1 MATAV
6 AGGWWPSRA
15 RCSHDK
21 GRRARNTA
29 TASRPWLPTLA
40 NGRSLGSNEGSR
52 WRYSLTIY
60 QVPRLSSSLDEHIQE
75 MRAVTPPES
84 KHALDLDGLR
94 VPDVTFWT
102 VMEDGAV
109 VGCGAVKIL
118 DASLS
123 ASVRKARPAGVVGG
137 LVPGERGASLQAW
150 AADIH
155 NGEVGFADGRVGRT
169 ATPSPSAASSTR
181 ELSSPVSAVIRGV
194 KPASPLLRF
203 CIIHS
208 RVIRK

>member
-1 MATAV
+1 MEILV
-6 AGGWWPSRA
+6 
-15 RCSHDK
+15 DD
-21 GRRARNTA
+21 
-29 TASRPWLPTLA
+29 
-40 NGRSLGSNEGSR
+40 
-52 WRYSLTIY
+52 
-60 QVPRLSSSLDEHIQE
+60 LSGPEIVKFLDEHIQE

-123 ASVRKARPAGVVGG
+123 ASVRKARPAGVV
-137 LVPGERGASLQAW
+137 
-150 AADIH
+150 
-155 NGEVGFADGRVGRT
+155 VGFADGRVGQDGDT
-169 ATPSPSAASSTR
+169 QSFGGEFDKGAEFAGLGGDP
-181 ELSSPVSAVIRGV
+181 GV

>member
-1 MATAV
+1 MEILV
-6 AGGWWPSRA
+6 
-15 RCSHDK
+15 DD
-21 GRRARNTA
+21 
-29 TASRPWLPTLA
+29 
-40 NGRSLGSNEGSR
+40 
-52 WRYSLTIY
+52 
-60 QVPRLSSSLDEHIQE
+60 LSGPEIVKFLDEHIQE

-155 NGEVGFADGRVGRT
+155 NGEVGFADGRVGQDGDT
-169 ATPSPSAASSTR
+169 QSFGGEFDKGAEFAGLGGDP
-181 ELSSPVSAVIRGV
+181 GV